1 MSFVMSPSLVTFS
14 SNVNPFKVCN
24 VKFQRPALLIPL
36 CSFVVHRKFPWNV
49 NLNDHKV
56 FRNKSL
62 NVLKP
67 VRDSINQNNQFFT
80 EDNSVTFDWEDQEDV
95 EDMGSPWEGAVL
107 YRRSPSVTHI
117 EYCTTLER
125 LGLGKLSSDIS
136 KSRASVMGLRVT
148 KDVKD
153 YPNGTPVQVSIDVTR
168 KKQKMRLDG
177 IIKTVISLGCNRCGE
192 PAAECIFSNFSLLL
206 SEEPIEEPELIDMGA
221 TFEEGFKSLYGRNQE
236 VEEDDDDDASIDWDD
251 RLYFPPEQKEIDISK
266 HIRDMVHL
274 EITINA
280 VCDPKCEGICL
291 KCGIN
296 LNTSCCNCSQGVK
309 EKGYGPL
316 GNLRKQMQQKLS

>member
-1 MSFVMSPSLVTFS
+1 MSLVILSSSVSFS
-14 SNVNPFKVCN
+14 SNFNAFKVRDM
-24 VKFQRPALLIPL
+24 KFRQPAVLSSL
-36 CSFVVHRKFPWNV
+36 CSFVVHCKFPKSV
-49 NLNDHKV
+49 TLNNHKT
-56 FRNKSL
+56 FRKKSHG
-62 NVLKP
+62 VLKP
-67 VRDSINQNNQFFT
+67 VRDSFS
-80 EDNSVTFDWEDQEDV
+80 DNSRPFTDDDSITFDWEDQEDV
-95 EDMGSPWEGAVL
+95 EDSGSPWEGAVI
-107 YRRSPSVTHI
+107 YSRNPSVTHM

-153 YPNGTPVQVSIDVTR
+153 YPNGTPVQISMDVTR

-177 IIKTVISLGCNRCGE
+177 IVKTVISLGCNRCGE

-206 SEEPIEEPELIDMGA
+206 CEEPIEEPEIIDLGA
-221 TFEEGFKSLYGRNQE
+221 SLKEGFKSF
-236 VEEDDDDDASIDWDD
+236 EEDDDDDESIDWDD

-266 HIRDMVHL
+266 NIRDLVHL

-280 VCDPKCEGICL
+280 VCDPRCKGICL
-291 KCGIN
+291 KCGTN
-296 LNTSCCNCSQGVK
+296 LNTSSCNCREDVK

-316 GNLRKQMQQKLS
+316 GNLRKQMQQKS